1 MQPPLPLLSKRT
13 HMATA
18 RAIAAYLAAIV
29 AANLIVAHL
38 GPGASVITAFFLVG
52 LDFTVMDTLHDIWAG
67 PRLWR
72 NMAALIGA
80 GSLISYLANHT
91 AGRIGLAS
99 FLAFTLSAL
108 VDRAVY
114 ALARHA
120 GMPRWRRCNWSN
132 IASTAADSILF
143 PTLAF
148 GFPPNPALVQGQF
161 LAKLAGAMLWSLI
174 ILQEEGS
181 SENQQAPGRRGSHRE
196 PVPPPTPPLQVRRT
210 DGTEPGPAA
219 QVDLHR

>member
-1 MQPPLPLLSKRT
+1 MLSVLSRRT

-52 LDFTVMDTLHDIWAG
+52 LDFTVMDTLHDTWAG

-91 AGRIGLAS
+91 AGQIGLAS
-99 FLAFTLSAL
+99 FVAFTLSAL

-132 IASTAADSILF
+132 IASTATDSILF

-148 GFPPNPALVQGQF
+148 GFPPDPALVQGQF

-174 ILQEEGS
+174 ILPEEGP
-181 SENQQAPGRRGSHRE
+181 SETRQQAPRRHRPHRE
-196 PVPPPTPPLQVRRT
+196 PVPPSATPLQVRRP
-210 DGTEPGPAA
+210 DGTEPGPAP
-219 QVDLHR
+219 QVDVHR